1 MKCHLLVTPYEHS
14 RQENKVKETRSRSLK
29 PNNPNGHCS
38 LGGIK
43 TMKQNRKE
51 FESKELEAEREYQKK
66 LEKLA
71 SEAPLFKDDDRL

>member
-14 RQENKVKETRSRSLK
+14 RQENKAKE
-29 PNNPNGHCS
+29 H
-38 LGGIK
+38 
-43 TMKQNRKE
+43 RKE